1 MRMQWIEVSLEGVDG
16 EGVEAV
22 WEHFRHYTH
31 GSPVIEE
38 IRETA
43 HGPLPEP
50 RLAVRGYLPDTPEG
64 HAAVQKLHEAIWHLG
79 MLYPLP
85 EVQVRP
91 LQEKDWTEAWK
102 QHYHRLRVGQRLVIA
117 PAWDTT
123 PAADDEVVIFIDPGM
138 AFGTGQHPSTQLVL
152 RLLEA
157 ELHPE
162 MRVYDV
168 GCGSGILAI
177 AAAKLGAAHID
188 AVDID
193 AVAIEAT
200 CENAHRNGVACG
212 PNVRGGIRVA
222 TGSIETFDGPY
233 DLILINILAEII
245 VGLLPHVPARLA
257 PNGRAILAG
266 IIAEREPLVL
276 DAARQ
281 HGLRVFRRETIGD
294 WVGLVV
300 ARESKTE

>member
-1 MRMQWIEVSLEGVDG
+1 MQWLEVSLEGIDG

-22 WEHFRHYTH
+22 WEYFRRYTH

-38 IRETA
+38 IRETI

-64 HAAVQKLHEAIWHLG
+64 HEAVQKLREAIWHLG

-91 LQEKDWTEAWK
+91 LQEKEWTEAWK
-102 QHYHRLRVGQRLVIA
+102 QHYYRQRVGQRLVIA
-117 PAWDTT
+117 PAWETT
-123 PAADDEVVIFIDPGM
+123 SAADDEVVVFIDPGM

-157 ELHPE
+157 ELQPG

-168 GCGSGILAI
+168 GCGSGILSI

-193 AVAIEAT
+193 VVSVKAT
-200 CENAHRNGVACG
+200 CENARRNGLSCG
-212 PNVRGGIRVA
+212 TETGQAIRVA

-233 DLILINILAEII
+233 DLILMNILAEII
-245 VGLLPHVPARLA
+245 VGLLSHVPARLA

-266 IIAEREPLVL
+266 IIAEREALVQE
-276 DAARQ
+276 AMGWWSPTKIKPSEECNAPFFCAR
-281 HGLRVFRRETIGD
+281 
-294 WVGLVV
+294 
-300 ARESKTE
+300 

>member
-1 MRMQWIEVSLEGVDG
+1 MQWLEVSLEGVDG

-22 WEHFRHYTH
+22 WEHFQHYTH

-50 RLAVRGYLPDTPEG
+50 RLAVRGYIPDTPNGLE
-64 HAAVQKLHEAIWHLG
+64 AVQKLREAIWHLS
-79 MLYPLP
+79 MIYPLP

-91 LQEKDWTEAWK
+91 LHEKDWTEAWK
-102 QHYHRLRVGQRLVIA
+102 QHYHRQRVGERLVIA

-123 PAADDEVVIFIDPGM
+123 PPAEDEIVIFIDPGM

-157 ELHPE
+157 ECQPG

-168 GCGSGILAI
+168 GCGSGILSI
-177 AAAKLGAAHID
+177 AAAKLGASQID

-193 AVAIEAT
+193 AVAVEAT
-200 CENAHRNGVACG
+200 CENAERNNVPCG
-212 PNVRGGIRVA
+212 PDTREGIRVA
-222 TGSIETFDGPY
+222 TGSIETFAGPY

-257 PNGRAILAG
+257 PGGRAILAG

-276 DAARQ
+276 DALRL
-281 HGLRVFRRETIGD
+281 HGLHVVRRETMGD
-294 WVGLVV
+294 WVGLVI
-300 ARESKTE
+300 AANEDK